1 MKLLEIKKITGTLE
15 LLTGLHIGAGKDSIE
30 IGGVDMP
37 VIKDARTQE
46 PYIPGSSLKGKM
58 RSLLEWKLGEIE
70 PNGHIKNATGNDIA
84 ARIFGHTNKDL
95 KTGPTRIIVR
105 DAFLNKEDLKK
116 LAQEGISRTEIKYE
130 NTINRI
136 NATATPRQLER
147 AIAGLKF
154 DIEIIYK
161 IFDIGDNGQK
171 DIDNLEY
178 VKQALKLLELDA
190 LGGGGSRG
198 SGKIKFHLTL
208 DGKDFLQC
216 NYDKRLPSSN

>member
-1 MKLLEIKKITGTLE
+1 MKLLKIKKITGTLE

-198 SGKIKFHLTL
+198 SGKIKFQLTL
-208 DGKDFLQC
+208 DGEEDLDLSTVQ
-216 NYDKRLPSSN
+216 L

>member
-1 MKLLEIKKITGTLE
+1 MKLLKIKKITGTLE

-136 NATATPRQLER
+136 SAAATPRQLER

-208 DGKDFLQC
+208 DGKDLDLSTVQ
-216 NYDKRLPSSN
+216 L

>member
-1 MKLLEIKKITGTLE
+1 MKLLKIKKITGTLE

-208 DGKDFLQC
+208 DGEEDLDLSTVQ
-216 NYDKRLPSSN
+216 L